1 MARPIYRLQPFNT
14 SPDVAI
20 GIKLPF
26 NKAAAGFSETL
37 NYASGSLDGGSVFVQ
52 SYTTLE
58 QVVSNIKSLLLT
70 RKGERFM
77 QPNLGT
83 DINDYLFENLSNDAI
98 SDLESSIIDDFAF
111 WLPYVSLEDLQVVAD
126 RVTGT
131 LAIRF
136 DVVVTTLRANIQINV
151 LIDSDQQILAIDTE
165 VTDAVGTVGELV
177 PISSAP
183 ISLGY

>member
-1 MARPIYRLQPFNT
+1 M
-14 SPDVAI
+14 
-20 GIKLPF
+20 
-26 NKAAAGFSETL
+26 
-37 NYASGSLDGGSVFVQ
+37 
-52 SYTTLE
+52 
-58 QVVSNIKSLLLT
+58 
-70 RKGERFM
+70 
-77 QPNLGT
+77 
-83 DINDYLFENLSNDAI
+83 
-98 SDLESSIIDDFAF
+98 ESSIIDDFAF

-136 DVVVTTLRANIQINV
+136 DVVVTTLRANIRINV
-151 LIDSDQQILAIDTE
+151 LIDSQQQILAVDTE